1 MKKLTIFIGLLTVII
16 ASACNPTRVVKPL
29 GKGELQGGVSLGGP
43 AITMG
48 SLPVLVPLTSIHA
61 AYGYSENTSVFG
73 SLQTTSLLFGVI
85 HTDIGVTKHIKKQN
99 GYMPAIST
107 SAIVNF
113 MVDRWDWR
121 SSVLPQLDV
130 NFYWQYKQ
138 KPNVLYT
145 GLQNWLELRT
155 TRAHGEIQP
164 VNWLPAISLG
174 HQWVKQKYNWQL
186 EARYIGFTQSNKNI
200 VVDYIS
206 PGNNGALGLYF
217 GVQRK
222 F

>member
-1 MKKLTIFIGLLTVII
+1 MIKIKLFIGLLTIFISV
-16 ASACNPTRVVKPL
+16 ACNPTRVVKPL
-29 GKGELQGGVSLGGP
+29 NKGQLQGGVSLGGP

-48 SLPVLVPLTSIHA
+48 SLPVLLPLTSVHA
-61 AYGYSENTSVFG
+61 AYGYSNITSIFG
-73 SLQTTSLLFGVI
+73 SIQTTSLLFGVL
-85 HTDIGVTKHIKKQN
+85 HTDIGVTQHIKKQN
-99 GYMPAIST
+99 GYVPAIST
-107 SAIVNF
+107 SAIANL
-113 MVDRWDWR
+113 MIDWWEWR
-121 SSVLPQLDV
+121 PSILPQIDL

-138 KPNVLYT
+138 KPHLIYT
-145 GLQNWLELRT
+145 GLQNWFEPRT
-155 TRAHGEIQP
+155 TRAHGEKQP
-164 VNWLPAISLG
+164 ENWLPSLSLG

-206 PGNNGALGLYF
+206 PGNNGALGIYF